1 MLQVQQRADLD
12 LRVQDI
18 SSKIHAEMEHTYL
31 SKVLR
36 SPDLE
41 QLQLV
46 LAEAMV
52 RAAGIEKSEAETV
65 VSTMLLIY
73 HGLAV
78 HEDIDMLTQHADER
92 FRQLGVLAGDY
103 YSSKYYRLLAV
114 AGQIHLIGTFAR
126 AIQVINEA
134 KAELERD
141 TSDYGM
147 PTERYLEMQETI
159 HGTLLHSLRETY
171 LPGQALWEE
180 LVTLLVRATVLTKE
194 LGKSSSQAWSRTLTN
209 LMIWQQAS
217 GEERKWLKQMKAGK
231 GPEHRLLSLH
241 VKYGTSSEVYQQ
253 VEDLVGIVQHTVA
266 VCDLPLAE
274 VTNLCEKLIEYRP
287 VPSRVC
293 EEG

>member
-1 MLQVQQRADLD
+1 MQVQQRADLD

-18 SSKIHAEMEHTYL
+18 SSKIHVEMGHSYL
-31 SKVLR
+31 SKVLQR
-36 SPDLE
+36 PELE

-46 LAEAMV
+46 LAQAMV
-52 RAAGIEKSEAETV
+52 RAAGLAKSEAETV
-65 VSTMLLIY
+65 VSTMMLIY

-78 HEDIDMLTQHADER
+78 HEEIDTLAANADER
-92 FRQLGVLAGDY
+92 YRQLGVLAGDY
-103 YSSKYYRLLAV
+103 YSSKYYRLLAG
-114 AGQIHLIGTFAR
+114 AGLIHLIGTFAR

-141 TSDYGM
+141 TSDYGIQI
-147 PTERYLEMQETI
+147 ERYLEMQETI
-159 HGTLLHSLRETY
+159 HGTLLHALRETY

-180 LVTLLVRATVLTKE
+180 LVTLLVRATVLVKE
-194 LGKSSSQAWSRTLTN
+194 LGKNSTQVWSRTLTN
-209 LMIWQQAS
+209 LMVWQQAS

-253 VEDLVGIVQHTVA
+253 VDDLVGIVQQTVA
-266 VCDLPLAE
+266 ICDLPLTE
-274 VTNLCEKLIEYRP
+274 VEGLCEKLIEYRP
-287 VPSRVC
+287 APSLVC

>member
-18 SSKIHAEMEHTYL
+18 SSKIHVEMGHSYL
-31 SKVLR
+31 SKVLQR
-36 SPDLE
+36 PELE

-46 LAEAMV
+46 LAQAMV
-52 RAAGIEKSEAETV
+52 RAAGLAKSEAETV
-65 VSTMLLIY
+65 VSTMMLIY

-78 HEDIDMLTQHADER
+78 HEEIDTLAANADER
-92 FRQLGVLAGDY
+92 YRQLGVLAGDY
-103 YSSKYYRLLAV
+103 YSSKYYRLLAE
-114 AGQIHLIGTFAR
+114 AGLIHLIGTFAR

-141 TSDYGM
+141 TSDYGIQI
-147 PTERYLEMQETI
+147 ERYLEMQETI
-159 HGTLLHSLRETY
+159 HGTLLHALRETY

-180 LVTLLVRATVLTKE
+180 LVTLLVRATVLVKE
-194 LGKSSSQAWSRTLTN
+194 LGKNSTQVWSRTLTN
-209 LMIWQQAS
+209 LMVWQQAS

-253 VEDLVGIVQHTVA
+253 VDDLVGIVQQTVA
-266 VCDLPLAE
+266 ICDLPLTE
-274 VTNLCEKLIEYRP
+274 VEGLCEKLIEYRP
-287 VPSRVC
+287 APSLVC

>member
-18 SSKIHAEMEHTYL
+18 SSKIHVEMGHSYL
-31 SKVLR
+31 SKVLQR
-36 SPDLE
+36 PELE

-46 LAEAMV
+46 LAQAMV
-52 RAAGIEKSEAETV
+52 RAAGLAKSEAETV
-65 VSTMLLIY
+65 VSTMMLIY

-78 HEDIDMLTQHADER
+78 HEEIDTLAAHADER
-92 FRQLGVLAGDY
+92 YRQLGVLAGDY
-103 YSSKYYRLLAV
+103 YSSKYYRLLAE
-114 AGQIHLIGTFAR
+114 AGLIHLIGTFAR

-141 TSDYGM
+141 TSDYGIQI
-147 PTERYLEMQETI
+147 ERYLEMQETI
-159 HGTLLHSLRETY
+159 HGTLLHALRETY

-180 LVTLLVRATVLTKE
+180 LVTLLVRATVLVKE
-194 LGKSSSQAWSRTLTN
+194 LGKNSTQVWSRTLTN
-209 LMIWQQAS
+209 LMVWQQAS

-253 VEDLVGIVQHTVA
+253 VDDLVGIVQQTVA
-266 VCDLPLAE
+266 ICDLPLTE
-274 VTNLCEKLIEYRP
+274 VEGLCEKLIEYRP
-287 VPSRVC
+287 APSLVC

>member
-18 SSKIHAEMEHTYL
+18 SSKIHAEMGHSYL
-31 SKVLR
+31 SKVLQ
-36 SPDLE
+36 SPELE
-41 QLQLV
+41 RLQLV

-52 RAAGIEKSEAETV
+52 RAAGLAKSEAETV
-65 VSTMLLIY
+65 VSTMMLIY

-78 HEDIDMLTQHADER
+78 HEEIDTLARHADER
-92 FRQLGVLAGDY
+92 YRQLGVLAGDY
-103 YSSKYYRLLAV
+103 YSSKYYRLLAE
-114 AGQIHLIGTFAR
+114 AGLIHLIGTFAR

-141 TSDYGM
+141 TSDYGIQI
-147 PTERYLEMQETI
+147 ERYLEMQETI
-159 HGTLLHSLRETY
+159 HGTLLHALRETY

-180 LVTLLVRATVLTKE
+180 IVTLLVRATVLVKE
-194 LGKSSSQAWSRTLTN
+194 LGKNSTQVWSRTLTN
-209 LMIWQQAS
+209 LMVWQQAS

-253 VEDLVGIVQHTVA
+253 VEDLVGIAQHTVA
-266 VCDLPLAE
+266 ICDLPLTE
-274 VTNLCEKLIEYRP
+274 VHGLCEKLIEYRP
-287 VPSRVC
+287 APSLVC

>member
-1 MLQVQQRADLD
+1 MQVQQRADLD

-18 SSKIHAEMEHTYL
+18 SSKIHVEMGHSYL
-31 SKVLR
+31 SKVLQR
-36 SPDLE
+36 PELE

-46 LAEAMV
+46 LAQAMV
-52 RAAGIEKSEAETV
+52 RAAGLAKSEAETV
-65 VSTMLLIY
+65 VSTMMLIY

-78 HEDIDMLTQHADER
+78 HEEIDTLAANADER
-92 FRQLGVLAGDY
+92 YRQLGVLAGDY
-103 YSSKYYRLLAV
+103 YSSKYYRLLAE
-114 AGQIHLIGTFAR
+114 AGLIHLIGTFAR

-141 TSDYGM
+141 TSDYGIQI
-147 PTERYLEMQETI
+147 ERYLEMQETI
-159 HGTLLHSLRETY
+159 HGTLLHALRETY

-180 LVTLLVRATVLTKE
+180 LVTLLVRATVLVKE
-194 LGKSSSQAWSRTLTN
+194 LGKNSTQVWSRTLTN
-209 LMIWQQAS
+209 LMVWQQAS

-253 VEDLVGIVQHTVA
+253 VDDLVGIVQQTVA
-266 VCDLPLAE
+266 ICDLPLTE
-274 VTNLCEKLIEYRP
+274 VEGLCEKLIEYRP
-287 VPSRVC
+287 APSLVC